1 MFTRQNNYYIIDW
14 VRFID
19 DIILNWK
26 GSKDCLR
33 AFIEYLNGMVSLINF
48 THKISCSS
56 VNFLDTKVMKEF
68 DG

>member
-1 MFTRQNNYYIIDW
+1 MIYSLTGKEAKTVFA
-14 VRFID
+14 
-19 DIILNWK
+19 
-26 GSKDCLR
+26 
-33 AFIEYLNGMVSLINF
+33 AFIEYLNGMVPLINF